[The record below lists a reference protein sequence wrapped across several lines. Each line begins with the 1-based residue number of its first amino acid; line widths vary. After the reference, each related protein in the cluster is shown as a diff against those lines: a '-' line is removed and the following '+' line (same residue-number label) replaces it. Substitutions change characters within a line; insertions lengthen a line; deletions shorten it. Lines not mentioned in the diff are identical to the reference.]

1 MDMKCKFFFK
11 KYVFL
16 WLYWVLIAACG
27 ILVAACGIEFP
38 DQDLNSGLPA
48 LGVQRLTTGSSGRS
62 LKCKLL
68 SPTQVL
74 PNQKL
79 WSLPGQA
86 LQVTQVYLGME
97 SQGSRGVGEL
107 ERWALW
113 AWAEI
118 STFISRIMGSFWKVL
133 KHRYKTIRF
142 MLFKKFH
149 LKKDV
154 WQHSCLENSMDR
166 GAWHVV
172 VHWSCRVGHNWAT
185 NSIHYLYKMGN
196 IASIL

>member
-1 MDMKCKFFFK
+1 MALLGLNCSMRELSCSMWNRIPWPGFE
-11 KYVFL
+11 L
-16 WLYWVLIAACG
+16 WTSCIGSTASYHWIIREVSEMQ
-27 ILVAACGIEFP
+27 VIEP
-38 DQDLNSGLPA
+38 HPSLTKSETLESSRTSPPGDSSVPRGGEPGLP
-48 LGVQRLTTGSSGRS
+48 
-62 LKCKLL
+62 
-68 SPTQVL
+68 
-74 PNQKL
+74 
-79 WSLPGQA
+79 
-86 LQVTQVYLGME
+86 
-97 SQGSRGVGEL
+97 RGGGAGE
-107 ERWALW
+107 WALW